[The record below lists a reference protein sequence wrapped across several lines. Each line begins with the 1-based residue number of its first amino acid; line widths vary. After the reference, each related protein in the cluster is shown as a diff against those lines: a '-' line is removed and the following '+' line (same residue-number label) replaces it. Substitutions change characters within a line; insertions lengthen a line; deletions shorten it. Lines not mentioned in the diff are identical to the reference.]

1 MSTTTFFRKR
11 LRGGAALGVLAL
23 FGTGVV
29 SVTGFASTAAAQTAD
44 QQNCADVNA
53 DGTCDTEQNQSVPA
67 TPAAPAAGQI
77 DNIVVT
83 GTRIKTPEAQN
94 AVPVQVI
101 GAEQLEST
109 GTVNVQEALLQNPV
123 FGAPTYSRN
132 NSAFNTSSAGA
143 ATIDLRNLGIDRT
156 LVLINGRRV
165 VSGIPGSSAVD
176 INMIPTAMLERVE
189 TLTSGSGSAIYGSD
203 AVAGVVNFIL
213 KDDFEGLELGAQT
226 GVAETGDN
234 FTLDTHV
241 MLGGNF
247 ADGRGN
253 ATVFFGYTEQG
264 AAYKRNHYTEEGRSN
279 LDSFYGDTPF
289 ERDQPFYSS
298 YAPQGRYT
306 AGDYT
311 FTYGP
316 DGQLQPC
323 FATNAASCS
332 NALGTGTGPNGFN
345 RTAYRYLAVP
355 VQRYLMNL
363 NAHYDVTDSITAFV
377 EGAFESTH
385 ARSEIE
391 PFPFDTDSPTYSNGQ
406 QAIET
411 RYNGGIVRNPFVPD
425 AIYNAATD
433 TDDDGLKDIFIAK
446 RLADFGPRTS
456 ESTNNVFRMVG
467 GLRGDISSNWSFE
480 AFANYGESNIS
491 QTGSGQINILNY
503 RNSQQI
509 VPDGVGGYQCAN
521 PDAVS
526 DGCVPVNVFGPNS
539 FDAAAIQYL
548 QAPQM
553 YNAVQK
559 QTQIG
564 GNITGSVNSLWGAN
578 PIGLTVGTEY
588 RRESQSSQ
596 WDALQAAG
604 LNGGNALPPTKGS
617 FDLYE
622 FYGETL
628 VPLISN
634 SFVYDLSIRGA
645 ARYSHYST
653 VGNTFSWNAGAEF
666 APIQDIRFRGMYA
679 VTVRAP
685 NISELFAGR
694 SQDFPTVT
702 DPCVGIGA
710 TGGGAL
716 GENCRAA
723 PGVLANIAANGT
735 FTLTQSDIQGVT
747 SFSGGNPN
755 LQEEKGKTLTA
766 GVLINP
772 RSIDALR
779 NLTITADYFRVKIED
794 AIVGTPL
801 PFILNQCYQQGRSD
815 YCDFIVRR
823 SAPQGLNSA
832 GSLDEVNTAVTNSG
846 GLQTSGIDVTVNYV
860 QGLDIGSDR
869 YQATFHAAYTHL
881 FTGYSRPLPG
891 ADKDRFGGEVGAAT
905 DRFTINTGLGN
916 SDWKLTLNGTY
927 VGPSYLDDQ
936 TYGYKEWKVHSEFYL
951 GSQVRFFVTDAMEM
965 YVGADNLLNNKPMY
979 FGGTV
984 DATTGQD
991 TNTGVY
997 DPIGRRFYAGAKLRF

>member
-411 RYNGGIVRNPFVPD
+411 RYNGGIVRNPF
-425 AIYNAATD
+425 
-433 TDDDGLKDIFIAK
+433 
-446 RLADFGPRTS
+446 
-456 ESTNNVFRMVG
+456 
-467 GLRGDISSNWSFE
+467 
-480 AFANYGESNIS
+480 
-491 QTGSGQINILNY
+491 
-503 RNSQQI
+503 